1 MQPTITSL
9 VKEHMPKKLAKKKGS
24 GLSWF
29 SWRRST
35 VATAGGGADDL
46 NMHTTSAQ
54 RASIVVPMMAGAG
67 GMSDNEGN
75 SSKLVSII

>member
-1 MQPTITSL
+1 
-9 VKEHMPKKLAKKKGS
+9 MPKKLAKKKGS

-46 NMHTTSAQ
+46 NMHTSAQ